1 MYLFTSAFVSNIEEQ
16 KCEKDIEQ
24 DISSNATKMCV
35 CRKLVLKLDTTLLLK
50 VWDLIRDLLLEDFR
64 FQRKLYWHCRFGI

>member
-24 DISSNATKMCV
+24 DISRPSNATKMCV
-35 CRKLVLKLDTTLLLK
+35 CRKLVLKLDTACIAIEGLG
-50 VWDLIRDLLLEDFR
+50 VDF
-64 FQRKLYWHCRFGI
+64 